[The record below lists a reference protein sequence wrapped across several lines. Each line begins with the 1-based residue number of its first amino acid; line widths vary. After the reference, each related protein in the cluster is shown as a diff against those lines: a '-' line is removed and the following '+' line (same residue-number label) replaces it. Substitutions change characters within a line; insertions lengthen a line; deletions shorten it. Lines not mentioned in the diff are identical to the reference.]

1 MLFWIREI
9 AGWVLV
15 LGSLWLVRM
24 GLTFVSDPT
33 TPRIVEASVVM
44 FAALG
49 LLRMGILLIR
59 ISTAARICLKE
70 SAGGSSRNS

>member
-15 LGSLWLVRM
+15 LASLWLIRL
-24 GLTFVSDPT
+24 GLTFVSDPMS
-33 TPRIVEASVVM
+33 PRIVEASVVM

-70 SAGGSSRNS
+70 SAGGDSRNP

>member
-9 AGWVLV
+9 AGWLLV
-15 LGSLWLVRM
+15 LASLWLIRL

-33 TPRIVEASVVM
+33 SPRIVEASVVM

-59 ISTAARICLKE
+59 ISTAARICMKE
-70 SAGGSSRNS
+70 SAGSGPQNP

>member
-15 LGSLWLVRM
+15 LASLWLIRQ

-33 TPRIVEASVVM
+33 SPRIVEASVVM

-59 ISTAARICLKE
+59 ISTAAKICLKE
-70 SAGGSSRNS
+70 SADGGPQNP

>member
-15 LGSLWLVRM
+15 LGSLWLIRM
-24 GLTFVSDPT
+24 GLTFVSDPAS
-33 TPRIVEASVVM
+33 PRIVEASIVM

-70 SAGGSSRNS
+70 SAGTASRNP

>member
-9 AGWVLV
+9 AGWILVVIALVLV
-15 LGSLWLVRM
+15 RLGVD
-24 GLTFVSDPT
+24 FVSDPSS
-33 TPRIVEASVVM
+33 PRIVEAGVIM

-49 LLRMGILLIR
+49 LLRFGVLLIR

-70 SAGGSSRNS
+70 QQPRN

>member
-9 AGWVLV
+9 AGWLLV
-15 LGSLWLVRM
+15 LASLWLIRL

-33 TPRIVEASVVM
+33 SPRIVEASVVM

-59 ISTAARICLKE
+59 ISTAARISLKE
-70 SAGGSSRNS
+70 SAGSGPQNP

>member
-9 AGWVLV
+9 AGWLLVLV
-15 LGSLWLVRM
+15 SLVMVWM
-24 GLTFVSDPT
+24 GLTFVSDSD
-33 TPRIVEASVVM
+33 TPRIVEAGLIL

-70 SAGGSSRNS
+70 PSGSPNRRS

>member
-9 AGWVLV
+9 AGWFLV
-15 LGSLWLVRM
+15 LAAFWIAGQGIDYL
-24 GLTFVSDPT
+24 GDEKP
-33 TPRIVEASVVM
+33 IQASILM

-49 LLRMGILLIR
+49 VLRAGILLVR

-70 SAGGSSRNS
+70 REPARN